1 MPSNREIRVRIELS
15 GLLGLKANTGSLD
28 RINRI
33 DRILIF
39 AFPEEKRK
47 AKSFTA
53 CELCFL
59 SFFRKLR
66 KKEKIRE
73 ILLILSDKKILLYT
87 RLAET
92 RLLFQQEI

>member
-1 MPSNREIRVRIELS
+1 LYFLSFFRKLFYIELADS
-15 GLLGLKANTGSLD
+15 LGLNARNSD

-33 DRILIF
+33 DRIIIF

-47 AKSFTA
+47 AKAFTA
-53 CELCFL
+53 CRLCFL

-73 ILLILSDKKILLYT
+73 ILLILSDKKVFIK
-87 RLAET
+87 
-92 RLLFQQEI
+92 I